1 MSREL
6 YSCNNRLQICFMR
19 YFTLIALLGLSLTA
33 CADNSTSDSVTSS
46 KPVATIAKRNTA
58 KQVPTIAPVV
68 VKANDTLVIE
78 KKAAIFIRPNAAR
91 IEKEK
96 RKSDEEGFA
105 TTANDYLYYMAT
117 AQEFLDSVKVPIVDV
132 SNEKF
137 IRFTANNKKGQL
149 IEVGK
154 LPELWSIYLFEPS
167 KKAKQV
173 DMTMVEE
180 ECGSYFE

>member
-1 MSREL
+1 
-6 YSCNNRLQICFMR
+6 MR
-19 YFTLIALLGLSLTA
+19 YFIPIALLGLGLTA
-33 CADNSTSDSVTSS
+33 CVDNSPSGTATSS
-46 KPVATIAKRNTA
+46 EPAATVVKRDTA
-58 KQVPTIAPVV
+58 QQMPAIAPVV

-78 KKAAIFIRPNAAR
+78 KKAAIFIRPNDVR
-91 IEKEK
+91 IDKEK
-96 RKSDEEGFA
+96 KKGDEEGFA

-154 LPELWSIYLFEPS
+154 LPELWSIYLFEPG

-173 DMTMVEE
+173 DMAMVEE
-180 ECGSYFE
+180 EYGSYFE

>member
-1 MSREL
+1 
-6 YSCNNRLQICFMR
+6 MR
-19 YFTLIALLGLSLTA
+19 YSILTALLGLGLTA
-33 CADNSTSDSVTSS
+33 CADNSLSSAASSS
-46 KPVATIAKRNTA
+46 KPVDSIAELDTVAKRDTA
-58 KQVPTIAPVV
+58 KQIPAIEPIA
-68 VKANDTLVIE
+68 VKANDTIVIGT
-78 KKAAIFIRPNAAR
+78 KAAIFIRPNAAR

-96 RKSDEEGFA
+96 RKGDEEGFA

-117 AQEFLDSVKVPIVDV
+117 AQEFLDSVKVPVVDV

-149 IEVGK
+149 IEVSK
-154 LPELWSIYLFEPS
+154 LPELWSIYLFEPG

-180 ECGSYFE
+180 EYGSYFE